1 MLPPPKVFGDIPDFL
16 AGLERRPLQRGQ
28 VESHNSSGRRPFI
41 YHQTLRRHCFRI
53 QRTHALDTPVE
64 ATTRVQNVDND
75 AKRNLLAALSSVQ
88 DNGMYGLEVHQR
100 EEILK
105 RIKELE
111 ACNPLEAPTEHLD
124 QCQGSWHLLFS
135 TVTIL
140 GRRRIKLG
148 LKNIVNIGELTQHID
163 TVSRHTVNVVN
174 FDILVFGKFKGSLTI
189 EASYEPVSPHRV
201 AIKLEKA
208 TLLPAQFQQLFQ
220 KNYDMLMD
228 IFNPEGWL
236 DITFVDAQ
244 LRVGRDDK
252 GNVFV
257 LEREQS

>member
-1 MLPPPKVFGDIPDFL
+1 M
-16 AGLERRPLQRGQ
+16 Q
-28 VESHNSSGRRPFI
+28 
-41 YHQTLRRHCFRI
+41 
-53 QRTHALDTPVE
+53 
-64 ATTRVQNVDND
+64 
-75 AKRNLLAALSSVQ
+75 
-88 DNGMYGLEVHQR
+88 
-100 EEILK
+100 
-105 RIKELE
+105 
-111 ACNPLEAPTEHLD
+111 
-124 QCQGSWHLLFS
+124 
-135 TVTIL
+135 
-140 GRRRIKLG
+140 
-148 LKNIVNIGELTQHID
+148 
-163 TVSRHTVNVVN
+163 VNVVN